1 MEDYTKDYTFY
12 DLFDIEEIQRI
23 QDEVAYTLHVG
34 SVIVEPDGT
43 PISRPSNCFSCSS
56 HIR

>member
-43 PISRPSNCFSCSS
+43 KRKLE
-56 HIR
+56 HK